1 MLQMTTEDDLT
12 VLKKTK
18 TKERKC
24 RMKKSFMYKDLS
36 LEVLFLSF
44 SRPDLRHFFI
54 FFALGPQNSLEKSCN
69 QNGSQ

>member
-1 MLQMTTEDDLT
+1 MLQMTTKDDLT

-54 FFALGPQNSLEKSCN
+54 FFALGPQNSLEKACN